1 MGGQNK
7 QSEELT
13 SLLAKLYTI
22 QEEVGAREKTSDEE
36 KKKKAE
42 NVAMMG
48 KTRATKKT
56 GSRFLEL
63 KSSIVDRLKS
73 IQGLLEEGGQNKSVA
88 QGNNPKEMIARQAE
102 IREHI
107 RQATDEWKELD
118 ALYKNEA
125 RKKRSKF
132 TPEEL
137 EVQETLVLR
146 LQAEIEKVKD
156 AQTRGFARGDAAT
169 TLNLQALASIDATT
183 LDGGDG
189 GGGGGGNWAS
199 GPSGIEVTDGQRVQL
214 QQLEDRD
221 QDFDR
226 QLDEIGEGIQ
236 DLQEIAQIQG
246 EEVRRQNA
254 MLENV
259 NQKIDNVHEHVT
271 TVNER
276 MKETLE
282 EVRGADKIC
291 VDIMCIVSQYV
302 ASRLLSM
309 LLLVVGHFSYQT
321 LFTTLLSPTFLG

>member
-189 GGGGGGNWAS
+189 GGGGGKLYACW
-199 GPSGIEVTDGQRVQL
+199 V
-214 QQLEDRD
+214 
-221 QDFDR
+221 
-226 QLDEIGEGIQ
+226 IGEIPNQ
-236 DLQEIAQIQG
+236 VLSISF
-246 EEVRRQNA
+246 
-254 MLENV
+254 LENGGF
-259 NQKIDNVHEHVT
+259 EYS
-271 TVNER
+271 
-276 MKETLE
+276 
-282 EVRGADKIC
+282 C
-291 VDIMCIVSQYV
+291 
-302 ASRLLSM
+302 
-309 LLLVVGHFSYQT
+309 
-321 LFTTLLSPTFLG
+321 